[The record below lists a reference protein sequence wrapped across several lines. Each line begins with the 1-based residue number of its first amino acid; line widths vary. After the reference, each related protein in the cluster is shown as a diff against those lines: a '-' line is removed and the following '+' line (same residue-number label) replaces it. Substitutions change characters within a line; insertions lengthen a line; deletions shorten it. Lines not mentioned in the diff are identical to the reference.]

1 MAAFDTILIIALV
14 VGLFC
19 SVEGI
24 FNNEDNSSE

>member
-1 MAAFDTILIIALV
+1 MFDSILIIALII
-14 VGLFC
+14 GLFC